1 MFIGQLLLCY
11 RWRYRCEIAGAITG
25 DIAGAIT
32 GDIAGAITGDIA
44 SEIIGIYHWCYH
56 SYLLVA
62 LFNGC
67 AIVGTITGAS
77 AASAI
82 TGESVALLL
91 MLSSS
96 YVHDIAGAIC
106 QSVITGVFSAIVV
119 VLSIAGDIV
128 VQSLALS
135 LEKRMT

>member
-1 MFIGQLLLCY
+1 MFIEQLLLCY

-62 LFNGC
+62 LFNDC
-67 AIVGTITGAS
+67 AIVGT
-77 AASAI
+77 
-82 TGESVALLL
+82 
-91 MLSSS
+91 M
-96 YVHDIAGAIC
+96 
-106 QSVITGVFSAIVV
+106 
-119 VLSIAGDIV
+119 VLAP
-128 VQSLALS
+128 LALS
-135 LEKRMT
+135 LVRALPALRYC